1 MIRRRVIVKGRVQG
15 VFFRQ
20 GCQREAVA
28 MGVAGWI
35 RNNYDGSVEA
45 ALEGDPDAVER
56 VVSWMRVGPSGA
68 VVTDVDVIDEALVG
82 EHTFRIR

>member
-1 MIRRRVIVKGRVQG
+1 MIRRRVIVTGRVQG

-28 MGVAGWI
+28 MGVAGWVH
-35 RNNYDGSVEA
+35 NNNDGTVEA
-45 ALEGDPDAVER
+45 ALEGDPDAVEL

-68 VVTDVDVIDEALVG
+68 VVTDVKVIDEALQG
-82 EHTFRIR
+82 EHTFKIR